1 MSAHLGLR
9 HFSLLC
15 AFLLTSCAT
24 QAPQPIPATI
34 PIAALQHQTKLK
46 TIQAFS
52 LKGRLGVVTQ
62 KQGFSGGIDW
72 QHQALNDDI
81 QVFSP
86 LGGKVADIS
95 KTPQLV
101 TLTDQKGKIVTAAD
115 AESLTET
122 TLGWRL
128 PLKGLSDWALGRPTD
143 SPILANAWDENG
155 RLTMLKQD
163 GWDIEF
169 PSYNL
174 VNDIAL
180 PDKIYLKSEKVNLK
194 LIVENWQP
202 K

>member
-1 MSAHLGLR
+1 MLALSA
-9 HFSLLC
+9 
-15 AFLLTSCAT
+15 CAT
-24 QAPQPIPATI
+24 QAPSPAPTQAT
-34 PIAALQHQTKLK
+34 PRAAIEHQAKLK
-46 TIQAFS
+46 AIQSFS
-52 LKGRLGVVTQ
+52 LSGRLGVVTQ
-62 KQGFSGGIDW
+62 KQGFSGGINW
-72 QHQALNDDI
+72 LHQAPNDTI

-95 KTPQLV
+95 KTPQQV
-101 TLTDQKGKIVTAAD
+101 TLTDQKGNRVTAAD

-143 SPILANAWDENG
+143 SPILAHAWDANG
-155 RLTMLKQD
+155 RLIMLKQD

-169 PSYNL
+169 PGYNL

-180 PDKIYLKSEKVNLK
+180 PSKIYLKSEKVNLK

-202 K
+202 Q